1 MNFAKVYHSRGAGG
15 KREYQCEAGRSIQE
29 IVLELNPDTGE
40 WEAPTVC
47 FKDGAPLGRDQWA
60 AARVAAGEV
69 VVFRSLPMGGGG
81 SNPLKILL
89 GIAIMVAAV
98 WTGGLAAGL
107 VTGFAGAAA
116 GQVVGGLVTAAIM
129 SLAGGI
135 LKTPALPSG
144 HSGAGDSASP
154 TYSVGAAN
162 NPARLG
168 QVIGESFGRMKIV
181 PDRVANAYSLYINNE
196 HYLHQVFGLGRGLVD
211 VESMSFGDSVFWTG
225 EGGVDSAYDVD
236 VQFRE
241 PGEAVTLFPDNVET
255 SGEVSG
261 QQLHAP
267 NQPEYPGWTGPFSA
281 NPPGTLADRIIINL
295 SLPQGLYYVN
305 NKGGRSNLSISYT
318 FEYQRL
324 DDYGAPLS
332 GWAVLASET
341 LTMATPT
348 AQRRTLDVPVTSGR
362 YQVRARRTNDVTL
375 NGRAV
380 HGLMWESLQA
390 FLPGTLC
397 YNQSVVAIRT
407 RATNTLSQQAA
418 NAVSVIQ
425 TRKLPVW
432 NPDTRRWSEPVATRS
447 FAAAV
452 AWMLRCDWGGR
463 LADSKID
470 LEGLWRLDQEKIAAR
485 GWTFDGYY
493 DGSYS
498 VWQLVNEAAKPFRV
512 VPRINSGLVTFIFD
526 EPGRPARHRFTTA
539 DIVRG
544 TFGVTYHTYSANTPD
559 DVIITYLD
567 EAAGFQ
573 TRDVRVTLPNSE
585 GRTPAT
591 LEYIGLVN
599 RDQAFQ
605 AGLFLAACN
614 RHRRLAPEFQTE
626 GAGRL
631 ISAGDVC
638 TVTHP
643 FLTPA
648 QCGTVVDWQEGALA
662 LDLGTAPLVPDGGAL
677 YLSLDGPGGEPWGPC
692 RLGLA
697 DGAVV
702 TLDPA
707 DYASLLVQ
715 GRGNPFEWLADD
727 RAGAG
732 TAWVLHTAREYE
744 GRAIVTAVVPVDRF
758 HYRLELVNDATEV
771 ESYAGLP
778 TPPWQYRNNGINA
791 SALTAPE
798 NLSGRISG
806 TQEAPV
812 ITLTWLPVR
821 GADSYEAQASGDD
834 GAWADQGRASINSL
848 TLEVTPGAI
857 SVRIRA
863 RDEAGRV
870 GPWSRWIGDT
880 NALFERPP
888 ALEAP
893 EGYQGARL
901 RVVWN
906 APETSAPVS
915 GFTLSVYPE
924 GSATAVRSDPLPADA
939 RSYTYTA
946 AMGAADGGPW
956 RELTLVLE
964 TILAT
969 GPLGAT
975 SLTAADAVPGEPE
988 EARVTVGPGAATIE
1002 ALTVFGDS
1010 NGFVIVRGDGPD
1022 FDEEGVLERRVVS
1035 HPPYTWSGLPAGT
1048 PCHFRLAGKDAF
1060 FDAALDYRALN
1071 YSPVYTVIP
1080 E

>member
-15 KREYQCEAGRSIQE
+15 KREYQCDPGRSIQE
-29 IVLELNPDTGE
+29 IVMELNPGTGE

-47 FKDGAPLGRDQWA
+47 FKDGAPLGRDRWPT
-60 AARVAAGEV
+60 ARVAAGEV

-81 SNPLKILL
+81 SNPLKIIL

-98 WTGGLAAGL
+98 WAGGLAAGL
-107 VTGFAGAAA
+107 VSGFAGAAA
-116 GQVVGGLVTAAIM
+116 GQVAGGLVTAAVM
-129 SLAGGI
+129 ALAGGI
-135 LKTPALPSG
+135 LKTPALPG
-144 HSGAGDSASP
+144 GRSGAGDPASP
-154 TYSVGAAN
+154 TYAVGAAN

-211 VESMSFGDSVFWTG
+211 VESLSFGDTVFWTTG
-225 EGGVDSAYDVD
+225 RGVDSAYDVD

-281 NPPGTLADRIIINL
+281 NPPGTLTDRLIINL
-295 SLPQGLYYVN
+295 GLPQGLYLLN
-305 NKGGRSNLSISYT
+305 SKGGRANQSISYT

-332 GWAVLASET
+332 NWAVLKSET

-348 AQRRTLDVPVTSGR
+348 AQRRTLDVRVTSGR

-380 HGLMWESLQA
+380 HTLVWENLQA
-390 FLPGTLC
+390 FLPGTLR

-418 NAVSVIQ
+418 NTVSVVQ

-432 NPDTRRWSEPVATRS
+432 NPETKQWSEPAPTRS
-447 FAAAV
+447 FAAAI
-452 AWMLRCDWGGR
+452 AWMLRGEWGGR
-463 LADSKID
+463 LDDARID
-470 LEGLWRLDQEKIAAR
+470 LEGLWRLDREKIAAR

-493 DGSYS
+493 DGGYS
-498 VWQLVNEAAKPFRV
+498 VWQLVCEACKPFRV

-526 EPGRPARHRFTTA
+526 EAGRPARHRFTTA

-544 TFGVTYHTYSANTPD
+544 TFGVTYNTYSANTPD
-559 DVIITYLD
+559 DVIVTYLD

-573 TRDVRVTLPNSE
+573 TRDVRAALPNSE

-605 AGLFLAACN
+605 AGIFLAASN

-648 QCGTVVDWQEGALA
+648 QSGLVVDWQEAALA
-662 LDLGTAPLVPDGGAL
+662 LDLGTAPLVPDGGEL

-707 DYASLLVQ
+707 DYSNLLVQ
-715 GRGNPFEWLADD
+715 GQGNPFEWLAGGRD
-727 RAGAG
+727 GAG
-732 TAWVLHTAREYE
+732 PAWVLHTAREYE

-758 HYRLELVNDATEV
+758 RCRLELVNDAPEV
-771 ESYAGLP
+771 EAYASLP
-778 TPPWQYRNNGINA
+778 TPPWQYRNNGTGA
-791 SALTAPE
+791 EALAAPE
-798 NLSGRISG
+798 NLSARVAGSA
-806 TQEAPV
+806 EAPAL
-812 ITLTWLPVR
+812 TLTWLPVR
-821 GADSYEAQASGDD
+821 GAESYEAQSSDD
-834 GAWADQGRASINSL
+834 AGAWVDRGRASINSV
-848 TLEVTPGAI
+848 TLDVAPGEAG
-857 SVRIRA
+857 VRVRA
-863 RDEAGRV
+863 RDAAGRV
-870 GPWSRWIGDT
+870 GPWSRWNGHT
-880 NALFERPP
+880 GAMFERPP
-888 ALEAP
+888 AALAP
-893 EGYQGARL
+893 DGYQGARL
-901 RVVWN
+901 RAAWTVD
-906 APETSAPVS
+906 ETSAPVS
-915 GFTLSVYPE
+915 GFTVSIYPE
-924 GSATAVRSDPLPADA
+924 GAAAPVRVEHLPAEA
-939 RSYTYTA
+939 REFVYTPA
-946 AMGAADGGPW
+946 LGLADGGPW
-956 RELTLVLE
+956 RELSLTLE
-964 TILAT
+964 TLLVT
-969 GPLGAT
+969 GSLGAT

-988 EARVTVGPGAATIE
+988 DALVAAGPGAVTVE
-1002 ALTVFGDS
+1002 ALTVLGDA
-1010 NGFVIVRGDGPD
+1010 NGFVLSRGDGPD
-1022 FDEEGVLERRVVS
+1022 FGEDGVLERRVVNGL
-1035 HPPYTWSGLPAGT
+1035 PYTWSGLPAGT
-1048 PCHFRLAGKDAF
+1048 PCHFRAAGKDAF
-1060 FDAALDYRALN
+1060 FDAALDYQALN